1 MIVIGVSHNSQP
13 LSASISILFP
23 GLPLHFSD
31 INSAFE
37 KGMETFFFS
46 RKLGISNRKD
56 NMSLLFFDRCRR
68 LAFRDAIQ
76 KFCPFP
82 VSFFFFFWWPEGR
95 VSLLLKHTVHVFQFM
110 RSKYYVIRA
119 DEEVFCSRFWDA
131 R

>member
-1 MIVIGVSHNSQP
+1 MIVIGVSNNSQP
-13 LSASISILFP
+13 LSTSISILFP
-23 GLPLHFSD
+23 GLPLHFAD

-37 KGMETFFFS
+37 KGMETLFFS

-56 NMSLLFFDRCRR
+56 NMSLLFFDCCRS

-82 VSFFFFFWWPEGR
+82 VFFFGGLKVE
-95 VSLLLKHTVHVFQFM
+95 SLCSEKNIVHVFQFM

-119 DEEVFCSRFWDA
+119 DKEGFCSRFWDA